1 MGQILATGKK
11 PKWTGFAWEE
21 GTTLCSIWEMGVS
34 FPNNTISRSCS
45 NEDGGFPS
53 YTCCGIA
60 TRCNYLTFWPTPWHL
75 QGILQLPLSVFL
87 GENPAK
93 KLSCD
98 TERNTQNPSCSR
110 KEILLHWGSLCPIGD
125 GDREGCSPTE
135 TSSIQLL
142 SKGGYAGI
150 GTTSPAWMPT

>member
-21 GTTLCSIWEMGVS
+21 GTTSCSIWETGIS
-34 FPNNTISRSCS
+34 FPNNTISRSCG
-45 NEDGGFPS
+45 NEDGIFHS

-60 TRCNYLTFWPTPWHL
+60 MRCNYLTFWPTPWHL
-75 QGILQLPLSVFL
+75 QDCLQLPLSVFS

-93 KLSCD
+93 KLSSAM
-98 TERNTQNPSCSR
+98 ERNAQNPSHSR

-125 GDREGCSPTE
+125 GDRAGCSRTE
-135 TSSIQLL
+135 TSSAQLL
-142 SKGGYAGI
+142 SQGGYAEI
-150 GTTSPAWMPT
+150 GTASTA